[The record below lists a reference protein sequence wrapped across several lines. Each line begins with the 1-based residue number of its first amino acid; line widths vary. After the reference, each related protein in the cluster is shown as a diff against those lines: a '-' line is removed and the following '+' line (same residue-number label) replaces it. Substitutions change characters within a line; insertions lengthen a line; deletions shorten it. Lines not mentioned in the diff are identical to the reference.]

1 MVLWGSWGKDRRP
14 RLRVARMERDDVD
27 EVRLLLELKVLL
39 IV

>member
-1 MVLWGSWGKDRRP
+1 MGVLGGRIGGPARGF
-14 RLRVARMERDDVD
+14 ARMERDEVD